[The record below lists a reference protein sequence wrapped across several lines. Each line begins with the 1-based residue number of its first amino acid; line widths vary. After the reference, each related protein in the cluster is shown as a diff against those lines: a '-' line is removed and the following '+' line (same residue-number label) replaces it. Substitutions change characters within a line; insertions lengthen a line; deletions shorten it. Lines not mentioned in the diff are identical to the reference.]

1 MNDWA
6 GILWLV
12 ILLLGN
18 AFFVAAEFA
27 VMSARRS
34 QIEPLADDG
43 DKRAIRALRA
53 MESVSLMLAVC
64 QLGITVCSLL
74 ILYVAE
80 PAIHH
85 LFVVPMEFVGIPEPL
100 AGSIAFII
108 ALLIVT
114 FLHVTFGEMV
124 PKNISV
130 SMADKAVLFLAGP
143 LLLLAKLVHPIV
155 FSLNAVANGFLRLM
169 KVEPKNEVTSA
180 FTAAEVQ
187 SIIAI
192 SAKSG
197 EMQQGDA
204 LMLSKALEFSNLTAE
219 GSMVER
225 GRVVSLELGAT
236 VEQFERTVGRTGF
249 SRIVI
254 SDGADFVGYWHLKDI
269 MSLPD
274 SQYREPVSNIELRT
288 MGVLAPDTEIEDAME
303 QMRAEGV
310 HLARVVGPS
319 GGTLGILF
327 LEDVLEQL
335 VGEIDDQNQKRGI
348 RRENRSAQ

>member
-1 MNDWA
+1 MSDWA
-6 GILWLV
+6 GIFWLV

-34 QIEPLADDG
+34 QIEPLADAG
-43 DKRAIRALRA
+43 NKRAITALRA
-53 MESVSLMLAVC
+53 MESVSVMLAVC

-74 ILYVAE
+74 ILNVAE

-85 LFVVPMEFVGIPEPL
+85 LLVVPLEFIGIPEGI
-100 AGSIAFII
+100 AGTIAFII

-130 SMADKAVLFLAGP
+130 SMADKAVLLLAGP
-143 LLLLAKLVHPIV
+143 LMLLSKLVHPVV
-155 FSLNAVANGFLRLM
+155 FTLNAIANAFLRLM
-169 KVEPKNEVTSA
+169 KVEPKNEVNSA
-180 FTAAEVQ
+180 FTAEEVQ
-187 SIIAI
+187 SIIAN
-192 SAKSG
+192 SARSG
-197 EMQQGDA
+197 TMEKVDA
-204 LMLSKALEFSNLTAE
+204 LMLSKALEFSNLTAQ
-219 GSMVER
+219 GTMVER
-225 GRVVSLELGAT
+225 HKVVTLELGAT

-254 SDGADFVGYWHLKDI
+254 SDGNDFLGYWHLKDV
-269 MSLPD
+269 MSIPD
-274 SQYREPVSNIELRT
+274 SQYREPISNVELRT
-288 MGVLAPDTEIEDAME
+288 MGVVAPDTEIEDALE
-303 QMRAEGV
+303 QMRAAGE
-310 HLARVVGPS
+310 HLARVVDAGS
-319 GGTLGILF
+319 NTMGILF